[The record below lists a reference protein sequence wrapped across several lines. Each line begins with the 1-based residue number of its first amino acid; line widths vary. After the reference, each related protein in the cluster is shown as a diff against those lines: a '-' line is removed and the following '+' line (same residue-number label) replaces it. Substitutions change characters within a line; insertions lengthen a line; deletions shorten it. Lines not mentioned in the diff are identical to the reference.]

1 MNRGP
6 ITCGWCNQRLPPGTP
21 RMRLHETP
29 DSSVRTTQMVMSFH
43 PACGR
48 ALVEHL
54 ASRSEIA
61 VAIDDR
67 RQAWAHGPAIGRM
80 Q

>member
-6 ITCGWCNQRLPPGTP
+6 IHCGWCNARLKPGTP

-48 ALVEHL
+48 ALVDYL
-54 ASRSEIA
+54 ASRSDLIA
-61 VAIDDR
+61 ISDEP
-67 RQAWAHGPAIGRM
+67 RQAWARGPGIGRM